1 MNFYHDDTGRR
12 FGTVKF
18 SRMAPLHF
26 GGGGSS
32 SGKVEPTEYEQA
44 FAEVAQK
51 KWQIYQNEYKPF
63 LDQFIS
69 SADDFDSTGA
79 KLFVRGAAATSTGAE
94 FDRAAQTA
102 EANLQTAGIN
112 PNSGAYKARV
122 SGLRD
127 VQGAATGENV
137 VRAENELGDQYV
149 KTLQNISAVGR
160 GESAQAQAGLS
171 DVAELSAEK
180 ARGDALKSLNESQ
193 NMKAAAGMGLSAAAL
208 FGGGGGSGQPVNQTD
223 YNNART
229 INYNQSLA

>member
-1 MNFYHDDTGRR
+1 M
-12 FGTVKF
+12 
-18 SRMAPLHF
+18 SRNRLAPLYF
-26 GGGGSS
+26 KGGD
-32 SGKVEPTEYEQA
+32 SGKVEPTEYERA

-102 EANLQTAGIN
+102 EANLQASGIN

-127 VQGAATGENV
+127 IQGAATVENV

-223 YNNART
+223 YNNARM
-229 INYNQSLA
+229 INYNQNLA